1 MDKRLGVYV
10 CSGCSIGESVDVDQL
25 SKVATSEYQAPVC
38 RTHPF
43 LCGEEGLKL
52 IHDDLQQ
59 GNVNAIVVAACSP
72 RVKTRQFAF
81 NSGSVMDRV
90 NLREQVAWCHEA
102 RHEDTQMLAEDLLR
116 MGIVRAQKMEPLEPL
131 AEEISRDI
139 LIVGGGVTGIT
150 AALEAADA
158 GFDVILVETQA
169 ELGGMARSMKRD
181 IPSPLLTPKPSLTVW
196 PSRSTL

>member
-25 SKVATSEYQAPVC
+25 TKLAGSEYQVPVC

-52 IHDDLQQ
+52 IHDDLEQ
-59 GNVNAIVVAACSP
+59 GSVNAVVVAACSP

-90 NLREQVAWCHEA
+90 NLREQVAWCHEPG
-102 RHEDTQMLAEDLLR
+102 HEDTQMLAEDLLR
-116 MGIVRAQKMEPLEPL
+116 MSIVRVQKMEPLEAL
-131 AEEISRDI
+131 AEEISRAI
-139 LIVGGGVTGIT
+139 LVVGGGVTGIT
-150 AALEAADA
+150 AALEAAEA
-158 GFDVILVETQA
+158 GFEVILVEKQPQ
-169 ELGGMARSMKRD
+169 LGGMARSMKRD
-181 IPSPLLTPKPSLTVW
+181 IPSPPLTPK
-196 PSRSTL
+196 RSPIV